1 MGISRLLIDIGYP
14 MGFGEKSARQNL
26 FLLVNTEFAVHL
38 HSAYWVQPV
47 VLAITCAMAPIAQI
61 AS

>member
-1 MGISRLLIDIGYP
+1 